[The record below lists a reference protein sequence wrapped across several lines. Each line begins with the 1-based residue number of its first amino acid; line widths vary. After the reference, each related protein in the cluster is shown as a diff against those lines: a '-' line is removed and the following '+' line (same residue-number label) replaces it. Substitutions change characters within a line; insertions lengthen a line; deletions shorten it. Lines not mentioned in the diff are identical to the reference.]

1 MLAKTPVTI
10 VTGFLGAG
18 KTTLIR
24 HLLAHAGRRRLAL
37 IINEFGDVGVDG
49 ELLKGCAD
57 AACPREAIIE
67 LANGCICC
75 TVADDFAPAVT
86 ALLAR
91 DPKPDH
97 IVIETSGLA
106 LPKPLVKAFD
116 WPDLRTKLTV
126 DGVVAVV
133 DAAAVAEGRFADDP
147 ARIAEQRAA
156 DPSLDHD
163 NPLEEVYEDQL
174 LCADLVVLNKADLVA
189 PDALERLRAE
199 IARSLPRAV
208 KIAATREGAIDANVL
223 LGVRAAAEDDLA
235 ARPSHHDA
243 EGEHDHDDFDTF
255 VVAIPPT
262 LDADALID
270 RLSEATQAHDILRI
284 KGFVEVAGK
293 PMRMLVQG
301 VGSRFRRD
309 FDRPWSADE
318 PRGEP
323 ACRDRPEGR
332 RPRGGRRG
340 ARRLRSDAHPPHR
353 DPLARRNGR
362 SGRSRPDAGGCRLP
376 LVLRQRPQCARARL

>member
-24 HLLAHAGRRRLAL
+24 HLLANAGGRRLAL

-49 ELLKGCAD
+49 DLVKNCAD
-57 AACPREAIIE
+57 GACPEDAIVE

-75 TVADDFAPAVT
+75 TVADDFAPAIMG
-86 ALLAR
+86 LIAR
-91 DPKPDH
+91 EPKPDH

-106 LPKPLVKAFD
+106 LPKPLIKAFD
-116 WPDLRTKLTV
+116 WPDLRSKLTV

-133 DAAAVAEGRFADDP
+133 DSAAVAEGRFAEDP
-147 ARIAEQRAA
+147 ARIAEQRLS

-174 LCADLVVLNKADLVA
+174 MSADLVVLNKADLVDKETFEA
-189 PDALERLRAE
+189 LRAQ
-199 IARSLPRAV
+199 IAAAAPRV
-208 KIAATREGAIDANVL
+208 KIMAAREGAIGADVL
-223 LGVRAAAEDDLA
+223 LGVSAAAEDDLDQ
-235 ARPSHHDA
+235 RPSHHDA

-255 VVAIPPT
+255 LVTIGAVRDP
-262 LDADALID
+262 DALLD
-270 RLSEATQAHDILRI
+270 RLVHATRAHDILRV
-284 KGFVEVAGK
+284 KGFVEVVDK

-309 FDRPWSADE
+309 FDRPWGLSE
-318 PRGEP
+318 PRLSRLVVIAERGV
-323 ACRDRPEGR
+323 DRE
-332 RPRGGRRG
+332 
-340 ARRLRSDAHPPHR
+340 AVA
-353 DPLARRNGR
+353 A
-362 SGRSRPDAGGCRLP
+362 A
-376 LVLRQRPQCARARL
+376 LVA

>member
-24 HLLAHAGRRRLAL
+24 RLLGNAGGRRLAI

-49 ELLKGCAD
+49 ELVKGCAD
-57 AACPREAIIE
+57 EACPRDAIIE

-86 ALLAR
+86 ALIER

-106 LPKPLVKAFD
+106 LPKPLIKAFD

-133 DAAAVAEGRFADDP
+133 DAAAVADGRFADDP

-174 LCADLVVLNKADLVA
+174 LCADLVVLNKADLVEPETLYA
-189 PDALERLRAE
+189 LRAE
-199 IARSLPRAV
+199 IAGTLPRAV
-208 KIAATREGAIDANVL
+208 KIAATREGAIDPNVL

-235 ARPSHHDA
+235 ARPSHHDL
-243 EGEHDHDDFDTF
+243 EGEHNHNDFDTF

-262 LDADALID
+262 RDPDALID
-270 RLSEATQAHDILRI
+270 RLGEAARAHDILRI
-284 KGFVEVAGK
+284 KGFVEVAGR

-301 VGSRFRRD
+301 VGRRFRRD
-309 FDRPWSADE
+309 FDRPWATNEARMSRLVVIAQKGVD
-318 PRGEP
+318 
-323 ACRDRPEGR
+323 RDAIAAAL
-332 RPRGGRRG
+332 GG
-340 ARRLRSDAHPPHR
+340 
-353 DPLARRNGR
+353 
-362 SGRSRPDAGGCRLP
+362 
-376 LVLRQRPQCARARL
+376 

>member
-24 HLLAHAGRRRLAL
+24 HLLANAGGRRLAL

-57 AACPREAIIE
+57 DACPREAIIE

-91 DPKPDH
+91 EPRPDH

-116 WPDLRTKLTV
+116 WPELRTRLTV

-147 ARIAEQRAA
+147 ARVAEQRAA

-174 LCADLVVLNKADLVA
+174 LCADLVVLNKADLIGSDEAAIRCA
-189 PDALERLRAE
+189 PRSPGRCR
-199 IARSLPRAV
+199 ARSRSPRPARASSTSMCCSASGRRR
-208 KIAATREGAIDANVL
+208 KTIFRRGPRITTPKASTTTTTSTPSSSRSRRRAT
-223 LGVRAAAEDDLA
+223 
-235 ARPSHHDA
+235 P
-243 EGEHDHDDFDTF
+243 
-255 VVAIPPT
+255 
-262 LDADALID
+262 DALID
-270 RLSEATQAHDILRI
+270 RLSEVTHAHDILRI

-301 VGSRFRRD
+301 VGQRFRRD
-309 FDRPWSADE
+309 FDRPWSA
-318 PRGEP
+318 GETRQSRLVVI
-323 ACRDRPEGR
+323 AQKGVDRDAVAAAL
-332 RPRGGRRG
+332 G
-340 ARRLRSDAHPPHR
+340 A
-353 DPLARRNGR
+353 
-362 SGRSRPDAGGCRLP
+362 
-376 LVLRQRPQCARARL
+376 

>member
-24 HLLAHAGRRRLAL
+24 HLLAHAGGRRLAL

-57 AACPREAIIE
+57 AVCPREAIIE

-126 DGVVAVV
+126 DGVIAVV
-133 DAAAVAEGRFADDP
+133 DAAAVADGRFADDP

-174 LCADLVVLNKADLVA
+174 LCADLVVLNKADLVS

-208 KIAATREGAIDANVL
+208 KIAATREGAIDVNVL
-223 LGVRAAAEDDLA
+223 LGVKAAAEDDLA

-243 EGEHDHDDFDTF
+243 EGQHDHDDFDTF
-255 VVAIPPT
+255 VVAIPAARDP
-262 LDADALID
+262 DALID
-270 RLSEATQAHDILRI
+270 RLNEATQAHDILRI
-284 KGFVEVAGK
+284 KGFVEVVGK

-301 VGSRFRRD
+301 VGSRFRGD
-309 FDRPWSADE
+309 FDRPWS
-318 PRGEP
+318 PGERRESRLVVI
-323 ACRDRPEGR
+323 AQKGVDRAAVAVAL
-332 RPRGGRRG
+332 GG
-340 ARRLRSDAHPPHR
+340 
-353 DPLARRNGR
+353 
-362 SGRSRPDAGGCRLP
+362 
-376 LVLRQRPQCARARL
+376 